1 MSKPTTISIDG
12 VDYVRADQQQKP
24 AHNTDGKPYVVV
36 RSRDSGAHAGYLIK
50 ENGNTLTLTQSRRLW
65 YWDGAATLSQIA
77 IDGVAKPNECKFPEA
92 LGEITI
98 YGCCE
103 KIAAT
108 EKAQKSIEGVKPW
121 KQ

>member
-1 MSKPTTISIDG
+1 MIIDD
-12 VDYVRADQQQKP
+12 VEYVRADQQQKP
-24 AHNTDGKPYVVV
+24 AINTDGLPYVVV
-36 RSRDSGAHAGYLIK
+36 RSRDSGAHAGFLVR
-50 ENGNTLTLTQSRRLW
+50 EDGNTLTLTESRRLW

-77 IDGVAKPNECKFPEA
+77 IDGVSKPNKCKFPEPRR
-92 LGEITI
+92 EITI

-108 EKAQKSIEGVKPW
+108 EKAQKSIQGVSPW